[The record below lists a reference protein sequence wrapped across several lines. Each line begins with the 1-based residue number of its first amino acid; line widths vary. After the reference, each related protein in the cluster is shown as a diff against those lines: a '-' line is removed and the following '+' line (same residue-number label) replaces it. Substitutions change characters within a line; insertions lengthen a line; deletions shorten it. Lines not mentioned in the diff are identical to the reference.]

1 MFNVLLGLRFWGCL
15 IKIRHYTLLPFRQ
28 TDEERADIEHKH
40 QIFNNSTFSNREV
53 KDVKEVRE
61 VKVASFPFKMCIPKR
76 LWL

>member
-15 IKIRHYTLLPFRQ
+15 MKIRHYTLLPFRQ

-53 KDVKEVRE
+53 
-61 VKVASFPFKMCIPKR
+61 
-76 LWL
+76 